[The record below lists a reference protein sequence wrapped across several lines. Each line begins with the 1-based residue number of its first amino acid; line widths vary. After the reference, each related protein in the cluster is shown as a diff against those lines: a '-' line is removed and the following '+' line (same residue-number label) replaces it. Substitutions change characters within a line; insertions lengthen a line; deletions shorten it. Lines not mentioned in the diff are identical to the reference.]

1 MDVRKRQPLGVELVK
16 RGIVGEA
23 DISNALEYQRDYPN
37 KKIGEIL
44 YLQNACEPTKLI
56 EAIGDI
62 LGTKGILLTRN
73 SIKIK
78 ITDYISI
85 DIAKKNK
92 VIPFEVSQG
101 KIKVCFA
108 TTTNSRNMDS
118 IRMLMLNKGLVME
131 TYITFESDIDK
142 IINSLEGSS
151 VSNFNAP
158 SGRND
163 TVTSLVDSIIK
174 TGMERRASDIHIEPL
189 TDKVRVRYRIDG
201 ELFTATEIDK
211 EKQSQ
216 VIGRLKAISNMHQ
229 EIVYDQD
236 GSINTYDGYSIRV
249 SSQKNVNGEKF
260 VLRLLKKNA
269 DKRSLFELG
278 FMNNNELVDKAFNRK
293 NSLIVIGAPT
303 GEGKTTTLYSVIEY
317 LNKPEINIISIENPV
332 ERRIPGINQ
341 VEIAPNITFASAL
354 RTVLRQDPDIILVGE
369 IRDEE
374 TAKIAIEAGQTGHL
388 VLSTIHTID
397 AVEVVTR
404 IRKMQVSN
412 YDVSAT
418 VATTISQRL
427 VRRLCNKCKKEH
439 VLTDEEKKYIE
450 KVSKSTGVDFD
461 LEHAKTYEPVG
472 CKYCND
478 IGYYERVAM
487 FEVLCIDDYLKDMIS
502 EGKSSIEIRDYAIKN
517 TDYKPMVV
525 DGINKVLQGI
535 TTVEEIK
542 NKITI

>member
-1 MDVRKRQPLGVELVK
+1 MFENIKAKKSPIGIEFIK
-16 RGIVGEA
+16 RGILTESQV
-23 DISNALEYQRDYPN
+23 NRVLEYQKEHKELKFAEIVDILDMCDKSTLLDVLSYKIHVTGVMLDGEIEINPVQYLPRDIIINYKVLPFALVGNKLKVAFADPQNPTKVKEIELLLMNQGYEMEIYVSLYTSIMKQISNIRTVERDYVD
-37 KKIGEIL
+37 KDEKDT
-44 YLQNACEPTKLI
+44 TKLVDNIIMTAI
-56 EAIGDI
+56 E
-62 LGTKGILLTRN
+62 K
-73 SIKIK
+73 
-78 ITDYISI
+78 
-85 DIAKKNK
+85 
-92 VIPFEVSQG
+92 
-101 KIKVCFA
+101 
-108 TTTNSRNMDS
+108 
-118 IRMLMLNKGLVME
+118 
-131 TYITFESDIDK
+131 
-142 IINSLEGSS
+142 
-151 VSNFNAP
+151 
-158 SGRND
+158 
-163 TVTSLVDSIIK
+163 
-174 TGMERRASDIHIEPL
+174 RASDIHFEPME
-189 TDKVRVRYRIDG
+189 DKIRVRYRIDG
-201 ELFTATEIDK
+201 ILLTVTELPKNRQENL
-211 EKQSQ
+211 
-216 VIGRLKAISNMHQ
+216 IGRLKAISNMHQ

-269 DKRSLFELG
+269 DKKSLFELG
-278 FMNNNELVDKAFNRK
+278 FIKDNELVDRAFNRK

-397 AVEVVTR
+397 AVEAITR
-404 IRKMQVSN
+404 IRKMQISN

-450 KVSKSTGVDFD
+450 KVSKNTGVKFD
-461 LEHAKTYEPVG
+461 IENAKTYEPVG

-478 IGYYERVAM
+478 IGYYERVAI
-487 FEVLCIDDYLKDMIS
+487 FEVLCVDDYLKDMIA
-502 EGKSSIEIRDYAIKN
+502 EGSSSIDIRDYAIKN
-517 TDYKPMVV
+517 TEYKPMVV

-535 TTVEEIK
+535 TTIGEIK

>member
-1 MDVRKRQPLGVELVK
+1 
-16 RGIVGEA
+16 
-23 DISNALEYQRDYPN
+23 
-37 KKIGEIL
+37 
-44 YLQNACEPTKLI
+44 
-56 EAIGDI
+56 
-62 LGTKGILLTRN
+62 
-73 SIKIK
+73 
-78 ITDYISI
+78 
-85 DIAKKNK
+85 
-92 VIPFEVSQG
+92 
-101 KIKVCFA
+101 
-108 TTTNSRNMDS
+108 
-118 IRMLMLNKGLVME
+118 
-131 TYITFESDIDK
+131 
-142 IINSLEGSS
+142 
-151 VSNFNAP
+151 
-158 SGRND
+158 
-163 TVTSLVDSIIK
+163 
-174 TGMERRASDIHIEPL
+174 
-189 TDKVRVRYRIDG
+189 
-201 ELFTATEIDK
+201 
-211 EKQSQ
+211 
-216 VIGRLKAISNMHQ
+216 MHQ

-260 VLRLLKKNA
+260 VLRLLKKNP

-317 LNKPEINIISIENPV
+317 LNNPEINIISIENPV

-397 AVEVVTR
+397 AVEAVTR

-439 VLTDEEKKYIE
+439 VLTDEEKNIL
-450 KVSKSTGVDFD
+450 KSF
-461 LEHAKTYEPVG
+461 
-472 CKYCND
+472 
-478 IGYYERVAM
+478 
-487 FEVLCIDDYLKDMIS
+487 
-502 EGKSSIEIRDYAIKN
+502 
-517 TDYKPMVV
+517 
-525 DGINKVLQGI
+525 
-535 TTVEEIK
+535 
-542 NKITI
+542 KIYRCRF

>member
-1 MDVRKRQPLGVELVK
+1 MFENIKSKRSPIGIEFIK
-16 RGIVGEA
+16 RGLLTENQV
-23 DISNALEYQRDYPN
+23 DRVLEYQKEHKELKFAEIVDILDMCDKSALLDVLSYKIQVTGVMLDGEIEINPVKYLPRDIIINYKVLPFALVGNKLKVAFADPQNPTRVKEVELLLMNQGYEMEIYVTLYTSIMKQISNIRTVERDYVD
-37 KKIGEIL
+37 KEEKDT
-44 YLQNACEPTKLI
+44 TKLVDNIIMTAI
-56 EAIGDI
+56 E
-62 LGTKGILLTRN
+62 K
-73 SIKIK
+73 
-78 ITDYISI
+78 
-85 DIAKKNK
+85 
-92 VIPFEVSQG
+92 
-101 KIKVCFA
+101 
-108 TTTNSRNMDS
+108 
-118 IRMLMLNKGLVME
+118 
-131 TYITFESDIDK
+131 
-142 IINSLEGSS
+142 
-151 VSNFNAP
+151 
-158 SGRND
+158 
-163 TVTSLVDSIIK
+163 
-174 TGMERRASDIHIEPL
+174 RASDIHIEPME
-189 TDKVRVRYRIDG
+189 DKIRVRYRIDG
-201 ELFTATEIDK
+201 KLLTVTELPKNRQDNL
-211 EKQSQ
+211 
-216 VIGRLKAISNMHQ
+216 IGRLKAISNMHQ

-332 ERRIPGINQ
+332 ERRISGINQ